1 MKHCFTVFFLLIS
14 ITLVA
19 QKPTNNFINL
29 TGNFADIDD
38 SAEVSFLHPSSQAPL
53 ATTFAKN
60 KKFKIVAP
68 VSFAGLSR
76 LSIKNK
82 TALYNYDLFIG
93 AETAIISGTLKNI
106 EKASVKGAKHQLDFK
121 TIIKKFEPSF
131 NLLNNNNQAIEQETD
146 TEKKKALVA
155 NFTTITAKIA
165 TQLDSLV
172 KKKGKSPVTAFMLY
186 ITKDL
191 FNDNAPALQKWV
203 NTLTKEATTS
213 IYAQEIKNELSNLM
227 NGAIGSPAMDFTQN
241 DTADKPVSLSSFKG
255 KYVLLDF
262 WASWCGPCRMENPN
276 VVIAYNKFKAKNFTV
291 LGISLDRPGAKENW
305 LQAIKDDGLAWTN
318 LSDLKFWQNEVAQKY
333 KVGSIPQNYLIDP
346 KGVIIAKN
354 LRGQALEDK
363 LCEVLGCN

>member
-1 MKHCFTVFFLLIS
+1 MKLFYTLFFIVVS
-14 ITLVA
+14 TTLFA
-19 QKPTNNFINL
+19 QQTNNGFINL
-29 TGNFADIDD
+29 TGNFIDIDD
-38 SAEVSFLHPSSQAPL
+38 SAEVSFLHPSSQAPI
-53 ATTFAKN
+53 ATTFAK
-60 KKFKIVAP
+60 KKQFKIVAP
-68 VSFAGLSR
+68 VNFAGLSR

-93 AETAIISGTLKNI
+93 AETASITGSLKYM
-106 EKASVKGAKHQLDFK
+106 EKAIVKGAKHQADFK
-121 TIIKKFEPSF
+121 AIIKKFEPSF
-131 NLLNNNNQAIEQETD
+131 NLLNNNNQAIQQEAD
-146 TEKKKALVA
+146 AEKKNALVA
-155 NFTTITAKIA
+155 NFTTIKAKIA
-165 TQLDSLV
+165 AQLDSLV

-191 FNDNAPALQKWV
+191 FKDNVPALQKWV
-203 NTLTKEATTS
+203 NALTKEATTS
-213 IYAQEIKNELSNLM
+213 IYAQEIKTELSNLM
-227 NGAIGSPAMDFTQN
+227 VGAIGSPAMDFIQN

-346 KGVIIAKN
+346 KGVIIGKN